1 MVVSLA
7 HSSVYWSSDRVY
19 CAKKDAVYE
28 LLPLFFTPLGCL
40 GYGVAG
46 ADRCRTAP
54 SGENVFASDSYF
66 SSSYILK

>member
-1 MVVSLA
+1 MVSLA
-7 HSSVYWSSDRVY
+7 HSSVFLVFRPGVL
-19 CAKKDAVYE
+19 CEKNAVYE
-28 LLPLFFTPLGCL
+28 LLPLFFIPLGCL

-66 SSSYILK
+66 LSSYILK